1 MLTHSEMTN
10 NSQEGALPMP
20 TLEKTDGRLPRSAL
34 RYRPTAADTITVDE
48 YVTGVNIPALQVHRA
63 SRLRQPQAVDDAA
76 EQDDSDAAQTGRESA
91 TATRVRRAPAMPKTL
106 PHTPRPQ
113 QTTRPRARLHPL
125 FFLGVGMLATLAL
138 IAVLSIVTS
147 WFTTT
152 LNDLRYGRPRTF
164 QIDAYVGH
172 NEAAGMPSHFLAV
185 NLHGRIEIIEL
196 PGGDASH
203 ARIYIGPQLYGADA
217 DLIPVTLSFID
228 VNGDHQPD
236 MIINFQGTQVVF
248 INDQGE
254 FRPLR
259 PEEREGVER
268 FLQQLLPSR

>member
-1 MLTHSEMTN
+1 
-10 NSQEGALPMP
+10 MP
-20 TLEKTDGRLPRSAL
+20 TLETTDGGLPRSAL

-48 YVTGVNIPALQVHRA
+48 YITGAHTPVLRA
-63 SRLRQPQAVDDAA
+63 SRVRQPQAVEEDTDQDAL
-76 EQDDSDAAQTGRESA
+76 DAAQSGRGSA
-91 TATRVRRAPAMPKTL
+91 TATKVRRAPTVPTTPMPTL
-106 PHTPRPQ
+106 RPKK
-113 QTTRPRARLHPL
+113 TTRPCSRLHPL

-138 IAVLSIVTS
+138 IAVLSMVTS

-164 QIDAYVGH
+164 QIDAYVGQ
-172 NEAAGMPSHFLAV
+172 NESPGTPSHFLAV

-228 VNGDHQPD
+228 VNSDKKPD
-236 MIINFQGTQVVF
+236 MIITFQGTRVVF
-248 INDQGE
+248 INDQGG

-259 PEEREGVER
+259 LQERNPVEQ
-268 FLQQLLPSR
+268 FLQQLGQSR

>member
-1 MLTHSEMTN
+1 
-10 NSQEGALPMP
+10 MP
-20 TLEKTDGRLPRSAL
+20 TLEKTDGGLPRSAL

-48 YVTGVNIPALQVHRA
+48 YVTGANTPVLPVRRA
-63 SRLRQPQAVDDAA
+63 SRVRQPQAADDAV
-76 EQDDSDAAQTGRESA
+76 EQDALDAAQTGRGSD
-91 TATRVRRAPAMPKTL
+91 TATRVRRAPTMPTTL
-106 PHTPRPQ
+106 THTPRPKQ
-113 QTTRPRARLHPL
+113 ATRRGVRLHP
-125 FFLGVGMLATLAL
+125 FVFLGIGMLVTLAL

-164 QIDAYVGH
+164 QVDAYVGH
-172 NEAAGMPSHFLAV
+172 NEAPGMPSHFLAV

-203 ARIYIGPQLYGADA
+203 ARIYIGPQLYGSDA

-228 VNGDHQPD
+228 VNDDHKPD
-236 MIINFQGTQVVF
+236 MIITFEGTHVVF
-248 INDQGE
+248 INDQGG

-259 PEEREGVER
+259 PEERGPVGQ
-268 FLQQLLPSR
+268 FLQRLGSSK